1 MSRSQPLPQ
10 APGDVAAGAGGEAG
24 PASGRPRAGRRRD
37 PHLDARVLEA
47 ALEIYARHGWAG
59 FNFDAVARAAGCGRP
74 ALYRRWASKRDL
86 LLAALADADAAL
98 DVSDAGSTRDQLAS
112 VAAQILRQNLSP
124 AGLASVR
131 MAMDGIEDE
140 ALWAEWDAMRQAR
153 IRAARQIVRRGVDRG
168 ELAPGTSASKLLN
181 SITGAMLSESLTI
194 PPADREAVR
203 NAARQRAERLVD
215 FLLYEAPGVSEPAA
229 GGASSG

>member
-1 MSRSQPLPQ
+1 MKQRPPY
-10 APGDVAAGAGGEAG
+10 DVAMEPDQEPG
-24 PASGRPRAGRRRD
+24 PAFVRPRAGRRRD
-37 PHLDARVLEA
+37 PELEARVLEA

-59 FNFDAVARAAGCGRP
+59 FNYDAVARAAGCGRP
-74 ALYRRWASKRDL
+74 AQYRRWASKRDL
-86 LLAALADADAAL
+86 LLAALTDVDAAL
-98 DVSDAGSTRDQLAS
+98 DVTDEGSTRDQLAS

-124 AGLASVR
+124 GGLASVR

-140 ALWAEWDAMRQAR
+140 ELWAEWDAMRRAR
-153 IRAARQIVRRGVDRG
+153 IRAARQIVRRGVGRG

-194 PPADREAVR
+194 PPADRAAVR
-203 NAARQRAERLVD
+203 AAARQRAERLVD

>member
-1 MSRSQPLPQ
+1 MKQRPPY
-10 APGDVAAGAGGEAG
+10 DVAMEPDQKAG
-24 PASGRPRAGRRRD
+24 PAPVRPRAGRRRD
-37 PHLDARVLEA
+37 PELEARVLEA

-59 FNFDAVARAAGCGRP
+59 FNYDAVARAAGCGRP

-86 LLAALADADAAL
+86 LLAALTDVDAAL
-98 DVSDAGSTRDQLAS
+98 DVTDEGSTRDQLAS

-124 AGLASVR
+124 GGLASVR

-140 ALWAEWDAMRQAR
+140 ELWTEWDAMRRAR

-181 SITGAMLSESLTI
+181 SITGAMLSESLTV
-194 PPADREAVR
+194 PPADRAAVR
-203 NAARQRAERLVD
+203 AAARQRAERLVD